1 MKTLRKWFAANL
13 AIFGT
18 KCKHLT
24 PTENIFKI
32 VENFTKF
39 WIMSAGCFSNVFMFF
54 WHFFVERRTFSN
66 FKQEASFEN
75 FQRKVML
82 PLAIHLKATRHY
94 FWTWN
99 KFMQIFSKIKNAT
112 RLDVYT
118 VQKQCLYLNVF
129 TKRSIN
135 FIPISLFSS
144 SKIKYTKYKIQNTRL
159 ICRSE
164 EKSALK
170 LSLSHFAR
178 NSQRLLYAP
187 KMVWWQFSIEP
198 Q

>member
-135 FIPISLFSS
+135 FIPIFLFSS
-144 SKIKYTKYKIQNTRL
+144 SKIKYTKYKIL
-159 ICRSE
+159 DWFA
-164 EKSALK
+164 ALK
-170 LSLSHFAR
+170 KSPRWSWAYLISPAIL
-178 NSQRLLYAP
+178 NDCYMRL
-187 KMVWWQFSIEP
+187 KWFDDNFQFSLNK
-198 Q
+198 